1 MYHPLLCRR
10 EGRCRKPQDKEM
22 KKKETPQSWWKN
34 SKVYFFYEDYAR
46 GGSKLT
52 TACEL
57 IGEESLHTH
66 PYPCLLCFTA
76 AGTSQRCCFTLTS
89 LAQSHRASLELLQSP
104 PVAGSQR
111 CPLLPLAGAG
121 GCPAR
126 GTAPGLHLLPKARG
140 LAGKGGLPK
149 GLSQGSSLRFPSSKQ
164 KRSS

>member
-1 MYHPLLCRR
+1 
-10 EGRCRKPQDKEM
+10 M

-66 PYPCLLCFTA
+66 SYPCLLCFTA

-104 PVAGSQR
+104 PAAGSQR
-111 CPLLPLAGAG
+111 CPPVTTGWCWWLPS
-121 GCPAR
+121 
-126 GTAPGLHLLPKARG
+126 PGYSSRSPPPPQSKGVVWERRTPRRPFTREFTQVPIFKAKAQ
-140 LAGKGGLPK
+140 LIK
-149 GLSQGSSLRFPSSKQ
+149 SM
-164 KRSS
+164 

>member
-1 MYHPLLCRR
+1 
-10 EGRCRKPQDKEM
+10 M

-66 PYPCLLCFTA
+66 SYPCLLCFTA

-104 PVAGSQR
+104 PAAGSQR
-111 CPLLPLAGAG
+111 CPLLPPAGAG

-126 GTAPGLHLLPKARG
+126 GHSSRSPPPPQSKKVGWERRTPQGPFTREFTQVPIFKAKAQ
-140 LAGKGGLPK
+140 LIK
-149 GLSQGSSLRFPSSKQ
+149 SM
-164 KRSS
+164 